1 MSMTM
6 GWPCLAYP
14 EHSEKALDEVRAA
27 LKAGNI
33 AAVMI
38 EPVNW
43 STGVVLDSTVIN
55 QIGKLAHEFDA
66 ALIVDETNTGA
77 GATGKGFW
85 AYSGD

>member
-14 EHSEKALDEVRAA
+14 ERIEKALDEVRAA

-33 AAVMI
+33 AAVML

-43 STGVVLDSTVIN
+43 
-55 QIGKLAHEFDA
+55 
-66 ALIVDETNTGA
+66 
-77 GATGKGFW
+77 
-85 AYSGD
+85 

>member
-6 GWPCLAYP
+6 GWPCLSFP
-14 EHSEKALDEVRAA
+14 ERSEKALDEVRAA
-27 LKAGNI
+27 LKSGNI

-55 QIGKLAHEFDA
+55 QIGRLAHEFDA
-66 ALIVDETNTGA
+66 ALIVDETNTGG